1 MRGLLFFMLGL
12 GFAVSATAI
21 ETRKPNIV
29 VFLTD
34 DQGWGDLSVN
44 GNRLVSTPNI
54 DAIAKKGVTFEN
66 FFVCP
71 VCSPTRAEFL
81 TGRYYQRSGVTGT
94 SAGRE
99 RMNLDEVT
107 IADALKA
114 AGYRTGIFGKWHN
127 GSQYP
132 YHPNGRGFDEFYGFA
147 SGHWGNYFD
156 AMMDHNGKVVEGE
169 GFIVDDCTSKAIDFI
184 GKKGG
189 QPFFM
194 YLAFNTPHGP
204 WQVLDRWWK
213 KYENA
218 PAVDD
223 NRYSRQENKQLTRT
237 VLALME
243 NIDWNIGRVKAKLA
257 EMGQLDNTIILF
269 FGDNGPNGLR
279 YNGDLKGQKGTIDEG
294 GVKSSTFMQWPAAI
308 KAGTRVPQ
316 IASAMDIFPTM
327 MDLAG
332 IPYQSK
338 KPFDGKSLKPLLFG
352 GEVKWQDRII
362 VNNKIWK
369 NETSV
374 RSERFRLDKED
385 KLYDMHTDI
394 GQRKDVSKQYPDV
407 KTDLIAYRDN
417 WEKAVLSELPE
428 SPKKD
433 TRPFPFGHPDS
444 LYTQIPARDGNAHG
458 NIERSNKFPNDSYFL
473 NWEKAGDKVTWDIEV
488 VEDGEFEVSLYYA
501 MTADGVGSQFNVSF
515 GENAF
520 SFKIDNA
527 HDVPLIGMEGERAKR
542 NNSYV
547 KRWATK
553 TIGTINLN
561 KGPGQLTLS
570 AKDLAASNAFDFRM
584 LVFKRVE

>member
-1 MRGLLFFMLGL
+1 MKKWILLFVVASS
-12 GFAVSATAI
+12 FAYGAK
-21 ETRKPNIV
+21 KPNIV
-29 VFLTD
+29 VFLAD

-44 GNRLVSTPNI
+44 GNSLVSTPHI
-54 DAIAKKGVTFEN
+54 DAIAKQGVTFEN
-66 FFVCP
+66 FFVSP
-71 VCSPTRAEFL
+71 VCAPTRADLL
-81 TGRYYQRSGVTGT
+81 TGRYYQRSGITGT
-94 SAGRE
+94 SKGRE

-114 AGYRTGIFGKWHN
+114 AGYRTGTFGKWHN

-184 GKKGG
+184 SAESK

-204 WQVLDRWWK
+204 WQVPDRWWK
-213 KYENA
+213 KYENE

-223 NRYSRQENKQLTRT
+223 NRYSKNENKPRTRA
-237 VLALME
+237 VLAMME
-243 NIDWNIGRVKAKLA
+243 NIDWNVGRVKAKLI
-257 EMGQLDNTIILF
+257 EMGELDNTIILYF
-269 FGDNGPNGLR
+269 SDNGPNGLR
-279 YNGDLKGQKGTIDEG
+279 YNGDMKGQKGTLDEG
-294 GVKSSTFMQWPAAI
+294 GVRSPSFMQWPAAI
-308 KAGTRVPQ
+308 KAGTSVPQ

-327 MDLAG
+327 MDLAD

-352 GEVKWQDRII
+352 GEERWQDRII
-362 VNNKIWK
+362 VNNAIWR
-369 NETSV
+369 NQTSV
-374 RSERFRLDKED
+374 RSERFRLDQEE

-394 GQRKDVSKQYPDV
+394 GQYKDVSKQYPEV
-407 KTDLIAYRDN
+407 KAALIAYRDN
-417 WEKAVLSELPE
+417 WQKEVVSELP
-428 SPKKD
+428 KMD
-433 TRPFPFGHPDS
+433 TRPFLFGHPDS
-444 LYTQIPARDGNAHG
+444 LYTHAPARDGNAHG
-458 NIERSNKFPNDSYFL
+458 HIKRSNKFPNDSYFL

-520 SFKIDNA
+520 SFKVDKA

-570 AKDLAASNAFDFRM
+570 AKDLSAPNAFDFRM
-584 LVFKRVE
+584 LVFERVR